1 MLGGNVAPAAA
12 RYVKGQT
19 TSYVT
24 SAERDA
30 DAAFC
35 YECHDP
41 GFANTGFS
49 TAEGLNLHTARHET
63 DSCTT
68 CHAAV
73 PHGWRREHLLVTR
86 SDPAPYNDHGPDF
99 GIPDS
104 ATFSPSGEWAEA
116 SCHNEENTG
125 CHTL

>member
-1 MLGGNVAPAAA
+1 MA
-12 RYVKGQT
+12 YVT
-19 TSYVT
+19 TS
-24 SAERDA
+24 ERDA
-30 DAAFC
+30 DFAFC

-49 TAEGLNLHTARHET
+49 TPEGVNLHTGRHET

-68 CHAAV
+68 CHSAV
-73 PHGWRREHLLVTR
+73 PHGWQREHLLITR
-86 SDPAPYNDHGPDF
+86 SDPAPYNDHGSGF

-104 ATFSPSGEWAEA
+104 ASFSPSGQWTEG

-125 CHTL
+125 CHSL